1 MRELW
6 NHQKYALNKFKNR
19 TFSGLLFPCGTGKT
33 ATATRIA
40 EEKEKPV
47 LIIAPNALCQQWA
60 DELLNKDEETRITTK
75 DWEVVV
81 CTSKTKKTARFKRA
95 LEELCKGETVEK
107 NFGSL
112 LTDC

>member
-1 MRELW
+1 MARTLW
-6 NHQKYALNKFKNR
+6 RHQSYAFNKFKNR

-33 ATATRIA
+33 LTATRIA

-75 DWEVVV
+75 DWEVAV
-81 CTSKTKKTARFKRA
+81 CTSKTKKTKKFRQSLDRL
-95 LEELCKGETVEK
+95 LEM
-107 NFGSL
+107 
-112 LTDC
+112 

>member
-6 NHQKYALNKFKNR
+6 NHQKYALNKFKDR
-19 TFSGLLFPCGTGKT
+19 TFFGLLFPCGTGKT

-60 DELLNKDEETRITTK
+60 DELLNKDEDTRITTK

-81 CTSKTKKTARFKRA
+81 CTSKTKKTKKFRQ
-95 LEELCKGETVEK
+95 
-107 NFGSL
+107 SL
-112 LTDC
+112 DRLLGM

>member
-1 MRELW
+1 MSRKLW
-6 NHQKYALNKFKNR
+6 LHQEYTVNKFKDR
-19 TFSGLLFPCGTGKT
+19 AFFGLLFPCGTGKT

-40 EEKEKPV
+40 EEKERPV

-81 CTSKTKKTARFKRA
+81 CTSKTKRTKKFRQ
-95 LEELCKGETVEK
+95 
-107 NFGSL
+107 SL
-112 LTDC
+112 DRLLGM

>member
-6 NHQKYALNKFKNR
+6 NHQKYALNKFKDR
-19 TFSGLLFPCGTGKT
+19 TFSGLLFPYGTGKT

-40 EEKEKPV
+40 EEKERPV

-60 DELLNKDEETRITTK
+60 DELLNKDEDTRITTK

-81 CTSKTKKTARFKRA
+81 CTSKTKKTKKFRQ
-95 LEELCKGETVEK
+95 
-107 NFGSL
+107 SL
-112 LTDC
+112 DRLLGM

>member
-6 NHQKYALNKFKNR
+6 NHQEYTVNKFKDR
-19 TFSGLLFPCGTGKT
+19 AFFGLLFPCGTGKT

-81 CTSKTKKTARFKRA
+81 CTSKTKKTKKFRQ
-95 LEELCKGETVEK
+95 
-107 NFGSL
+107 SL
-112 LTDC
+112 DRLLGMQ

>member
-1 MRELW
+1 MKLW
-6 NHQKYALNKFKNR
+6 RHQSYTIDKFKDR

-47 LIIAPNALCQQWA
+47 LIIAPDTLCQQWA
-60 DELLNKDEETRITTK
+60 DELLNKDEDTRITTK

-81 CTSKTKKTARFKRA
+81 CTSKTKKTKKFRQ
-95 LEELCKGETVEK
+95 
-107 NFGSL
+107 SL
-112 LTDC
+112 DRLLGM

>member
-6 NHQKYALNKFKNR
+6 NHQKYALNKFKDRN
-19 TFSGLLFPCGTGKT
+19 FFGLLFPCGSGKT

-60 DELLNKDEETRITTK
+60 DELLNKDEDTRITTK

-81 CTSKTKKTARFKRA
+81 CTSKTKKTKKFRQ
-95 LEELCKGETVEK
+95 
-107 NFGSL
+107 SL
-112 LTDC
+112 DRLLGK